1 MGRFIITE
9 EERNH
14 IKGLYEQDQLPREP
28 LDPEAINGDFTL
40 AMYVP
45 NSLVRINRKDISMVI
60 QDEIRELVPNYS
72 IELRTV
78 MTYGQEPGFTFLS
91 FNVDAKNKDTMKQS
105 PWLFNFGKN
114 VKNKIIE
121 IYKGMNINVNVT
133 EPKYTWGEYFESELT
148 NSPNKCIGLSYK
160 VTTSQPTPQ

>member
-14 IKGLYEQDQLPREP
+14 IKGLYEQDQQPREP
-28 LDPEAINGDFTL
+28 LDPEAINSDFTL

-60 QDEIRELVPNYS
+60 QDEIRELVPNYL

-78 MTYGQEPGFTFLS
+78 MTYGQEPGFTLLS

-114 VKNKIIE
+114 VKNKLIE

-133 EPKYTWGEYFESELT
+133 EPKYVWGKYFESEPT